1 MTSVWTVWFQKV
13 VIVMLSFHFVGE
25 NVQLFDFHSDLGN
38 GVRDWIL
45 MGTTGK
51 VIFPSKA
58 YSTRIASHFEIRRR
72 YLQARKSINENYSK
86 EIKGVYVMCKLQSL
100 IRSIFLYVLKT
111 RKFYEIRIFIML
123 WLFPLIQ
130 IFTECIMSHPK

>member
-100 IRSIFLYVLKT
+100 IRSIFLCFENKKILWNKN
-111 RKFYEIRIFIML
+111 FYNVVT
-123 WLFPLIQ
+123 FP
-130 IFTECIMSHPK
+130 FDTNFYGMYHVSS

>member
-51 VIFPSKA
+51 VIFSSKA
-58 YSTRIASHFEIRRR
+58 YSTRIASQFWNKKTV
-72 YLQARKSINENYSK
+72 LASK
-86 EIKGVYVMCKLQSL
+86 KKHQRE
-100 IRSIFLYVLKT
+100 
-111 RKFYEIRIFIML
+111 
-123 WLFPLIQ
+123 LF
-130 IFTECIMSHPK
+130 